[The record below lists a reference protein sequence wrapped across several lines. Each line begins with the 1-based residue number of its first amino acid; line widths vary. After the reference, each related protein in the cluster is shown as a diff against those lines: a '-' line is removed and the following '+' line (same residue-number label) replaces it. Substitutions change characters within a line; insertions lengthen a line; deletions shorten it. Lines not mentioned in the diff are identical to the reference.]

1 MLQGKALTSSNALSF
16 VRIVLIFPIFQSLS
30 QNTPAGNVWALGF
43 MGLAVISD
51 FLDGFLA
58 RRLGQISDLGKIL
71 DPLADKVCIISVCWI
86 LSSPV
91 RDNPI
96 PAWFL
101 VTVLARDA
109 FVVGTSYIILKRKG
123 FVVSSNIWGK
133 TTSTVI
139 AFMLMIYVLQI
150 DSLPAGIPGSP
161 EQLEQFLLWLSLS
174 FLVVST
180 TTYGY
185 RFYTLMLPQNKMAGM
200 LGSKSGAQTQQN
212 SSQP

>member
-1 MLQGKALTSSNALSF
+1 MLQGKALTPSNALSV

-30 QNTPAGNVWALGF
+30 QNTPSGNAWALGF

-71 DPLADKVCIISVCWI
+71 DPLADKVCIVSVCWI
-86 LSSPV
+86 LASPV
-91 RDNPI
+91 RNNPI

-101 VTVLARDA
+101 VTVLIREV
-109 FVVGTSYIILKRKG
+109 FVVGTSYIILRRKG
-123 FVVSSNIWGK
+123 FVVTSNIWGK

-139 AFMLMIYVLQI
+139 ALMLIVYVLQI
-150 DSLPAGIPGSP
+150 EALPAGIPGSP

-174 FLVVST
+174 FLAVST
-180 TTYGY
+180 TTYGI
-185 RFYTLMLPQNKMAGM
+185 RFYNLMLPQNKMAGM
-200 LGSKSGAQTQQN
+200 LGSKGSAQTQQN
-212 SSQP
+212 SSQQ